1 MGVADMGADS
11 LKLYGVELS
20 SRLLAGTAQYP
31 SPAILSRAIATA
43 LNRNFV
49 RKTDRGKTPLKEGD
63 TVEILVPR
71 QGG

>member
-1 MGVADMGADS
+1 MRIHVNGKALDVAAATLGA
-11 LKLYGVELS
+11 LLRELDYEDGA
-20 SRLLAGTAQYP
+20 L
-31 SPAILSRAIATA
+31 ATA

-49 RKTDRGKTPLKEGD
+49 RKIDRGKTPLKEGD

>member
-1 MGVADMGADS
+1 MRIQVNGKALDVAAATLS
-11 LKLYGVELS
+11 ALLRELDYEE
-20 SRLLAGTAQYP
+20 G
-31 SPAILSRAIATA
+31 AIATA
-43 LNRNFV
+43 LNQNFV

>member
-1 MGVADMGADS
+1 MRIHVNGKALDVAAATLGA
-11 LKLYGVELS
+11 LLRELDYED
-20 SRLLAGTAQYP
+20 G
-31 SPAILSRAIATA
+31 AIATA

-49 RKTDRGKTPLKEGD
+49 RKTDRGKTPLNEGD